1 MDQTDDWYVWVVRG
15 KRVTFDPHALV
26 GQSQEARRRPVSEA
40 HVVKTLESPDRVE
53 PRKRGFEA
61 RKWLGKRTVIVR
73 YAEYEDELY
82 VYGISAT
89 RRRLA
94 T

>member
-1 MDQTDDWYVWVVRG
+1 MDTSDWYVSTVRG
-15 KRVTFDPHALV
+15 KPVTFDPHALD
-26 GQSQEARRRPVSEA
+26 GQTQEARRNPVSEA
-40 HVVKTLESPDRVE
+40 HILRTLEAPDAVE
-53 PRKRGFEA
+53 PKKRGFEA
-61 RKWLGKRTVIVR
+61 RKRLGKRTVIVR
-73 YAEYEDELY
+73 YAEYEDEIY

>member
-1 MDQTDDWYVWVVRG
+1 MLDASDWHVQVVRG
-15 KRVTFDPHALV
+15 KRVTYDPHALD
-26 GQSQEARRRPVSEA
+26 GQSQEARKDPVSEK
-40 HVVKTLESPDRVE
+40 HILQTLEAPDTVE
-53 PRKRGFEA
+53 SKKRGHEA
-61 RKWLGKRTVIVR
+61 RKRLGKRTVIVR
-73 YAEYEDELY
+73 YAEYEDEIY